1 MEQHDMVLL
10 IALAFFT
17 LLFLYFMPRKKNRQP
32 PVIGG
37 YIPLI
42 GCAIQFGRDPIQ
54 FIRQCRDKYGKIFT
68 LSLPGQR
75 LTFLLDANDYDKY
88 YSTNCVDFQAAV
100 QPTCQKTANITKSAF
115 IDSHSKLHDL
125 VKGRLSSNYLQVLS
139 IKLSQKFHQQSKKLP
154 QDVEMEL
161 MDIVKTFMFKPVLE
175 CMFGDDILFSKKVVN
190 ILPIALPWLRSLVIA
205 FSLLFELLTK
215 SGDPSDCEDLWQQLK
230 DFDADFEMGA
240 QIPEVFLS
248 KWAKSKL
255 WLLRKFEHAV
265 QQAKDVNSDQ
275 DNNSKTIFQS
285 LLSTVRKD
293 AAANFGLLFFWAT
306 QANAIPAVYW
316 SLINICQN
324 PRIYEKVMEN
334 LLSVWSIAD
343 DEVMIKEE
351 DIKHLSYIKWC
362 ILEAIRLES
371 PGVSSPRMVTKP
383 IEFQNFVVPPGNMMV
398 ISPFWSHR
406 DKDYFTDPD
415 TYNPDRWLKMN
426 NTKKA
431 FIDGFVAFGGGRYQC
446 PGRWFA
452 IMEMQ
457 VFISLLLL
465 NYKIELIDC
474 KPQKPTRL
482 VGLQHPHTACIAKL
496 SRRNSCR

>member
-1 MEQHDMVLL
+1 MVLL

-175 CMFGDDILFSKKVVN
+175 CMFGDDILFSKK
-190 ILPIALPWLRSLVIA
+190 
-205 FSLLFELLTK
+205 
-215 SGDPSDCEDLWQQLK
+215 SDCEDLWQQLK

-240 QIPEVFLS
+240 QIPEVFLRF
-248 KWAKSKL
+248 KWAKSKQ

-265 QQAKDVNSDQ
+265 QQAKVILSMYSIQ
-275 DNNSKTIFQS
+275 TIFQS

-334 LLSVWSIAD
+334 LLSVWSTAD

-465 NYKIELIDC
+465 NYKIELIDY
-474 KPQKPTRL
+474 KPQVRCNTLNFTK
-482 VGLQHPHTACIAKL
+482 
-496 SRRNSCR
+496 